1 MTIPESLDN
10 CNRFCLQPCDNALEA
25 TTQLQEQ
32 DARDT
37 GHAKA
42 PSPYEAR
49 KKTDAE
55 KEIILLTSLGG
66 APPESIRHV
75 NLFEYSSCPYL
86 FLPQ

>member
-1 MTIPESLDN
+1 
-10 CNRFCLQPCDNALEA
+10 LEA
-25 TTQLQEQ
+25 IAQSQEQ
-32 DARDT
+32 DARDA

-42 PSPYEAR
+42 PSPSEAW

-66 APPESIRHV
+66 APPESIQHV
-75 NLFEYSSCPYL
+75 NPFEYLSCPYL